1 MATGQRSTPCG
12 TPLPHRQHRPD
23 GITTFETLKTLK
35 PLKLFIIAGEASGD
49 LHASNLMKAL
59 RAKDPQAIFVGLGG
73 DKMRAEG
80 CDIRVDYREMAYMG
94 FVAVLQNL
102 DKIQRNFRIAKQ
114 SLLEQK
120 PDILILIDY
129 PSFNLKMA
137 KFCKQHLPQTRIVYY
152 IPPKI
157 WAWKKWRVHSIAKYC
172 DEILG
177 IFPFE
182 PAFYAKYGYKCHYV
196 GNPTADTIRTFLL
209 QRSDLPSTAS
219 NASDLQP
226 TIAILPGSRRSEISH
241 CLPIMLEAARKV
253 AKDNYR
259 IIVTAAPGID
269 DTFYQPYLQPGE
281 LLARDTYNI
290 VAQAKAAVVN
300 SGTATLETA
309 LIGCPQ
315 TAVYHVAGSKYL
327 EKLLRPIM
335 FSIPHFT
342 LVNIIPNQEIIQE
355 LIASRFTAENVANEL
370 ERLLHDETYR
380 QTMLTQYE
388 YLWHLL
394 GEQPAAINAANHI
407 LKLNI

>member
-1 MATGQRSTPCG
+1 M
-12 TPLPHRQHRPD
+12 
-23 GITTFETLKTLK
+23 K

-59 RAKDPQAIFVGLGG
+59 RAKDPQARFVGLGG

-102 DKIQRNFRIAKQ
+102 DKVKRNFRIAKQ
-114 SLLEQK
+114 SLLEER
-120 PDILILIDY
+120 PDVLILIDY

-137 KFCKQHLPQTRIVYY
+137 KFCKQHLPNTRVVYY

-182 PAFYAKYGYKCHYV
+182 PAFYAKYGYKCRYV
-196 GNPTADTIRTFLL
+196 GNPTADTIRTFNTT
-209 QRSDLPSTAS
+209 LPNTTPHYTTLP
-219 NASDLQP
+219 NTTP
-226 TIAILPGSRRSEISH
+226 TIALLPGSRRSEINH
-241 CLPIMLEAARKV
+241 CLPVMLEAAREV
-253 AKDNYR
+253 AGEQYQ
-259 IIVTAAPGID
+259 IIVAAAPGID
-269 DTFYQPYLQPGE
+269 DSFYQPYLKDEVLTRYPYAT
-281 LLARDTYNI
+281 LAL
-290 VAQAKAAVVN
+290 AKAAVVN

-327 EKLLRPIM
+327 EKILRPIM

-342 LVNIIPNQEIIQE
+342 LVNIIPRQEIIQE
-355 LIASRFTAENVANEL
+355 LIASRFTKENVAHEL
-370 ERLLHDETYR
+370 ERLLNDEQYR
-380 QTMLTQYE
+380 QDMLGNYKHLWDILGNQSAADTAAE
-388 YLWHLL
+388 YII
-394 GEQPAAINAANHI
+394 PTR
-407 LKLNI
+407 

>member
-1 MATGQRSTPCG
+1 MATGQGSTPCG
-12 TPLPHRQHRPD
+12 TPLPHRQHRPH

-80 CDIRVDYREMAYMG
+80 CDIRVDYRDMAYMG

-102 DKIQRNFRIAKQ
+102 DKIKRNFRIAKQ

-120 PDILILIDY
+120 PDVLILIDY

-137 KFCKQHLPQTRIVYY
+137 KFCKQHLPNTKVVYY

-172 DEILG
+172 DQILG

-182 PAFYAKYGYKCHYV
+182 PAFYAKYDYKCHYV
-196 GNPTADTIRTFLL
+196 GNPTADCIREFTSTPYTL
-209 QRSDLPSTAS
+209 QST
-219 NASDLQP
+219 P
-226 TIAILPGSRRSEISH
+226 TIAILPGSRRSEICH
-241 CLPIMLEAARKV
+241 CLPTMLEAAREV
-253 AKDNYR
+253 ASDKYQ
-259 IIVTAAPGID
+259 IIVAAAPGID
-269 DTFYQPYLQPGE
+269 DSFYQPYLKNEILTRNPYAT
-281 LLARDTYNI
+281 L
-290 VAQAKAAVVN
+290 AQAKAAVVN

-315 TAVYHVAGSKYL
+315 TAVYHVTGSKYL
-327 EKLLRPIM
+327 EKILRPIM
-335 FSIPHFT
+335 FSIPYFT
-342 LVNIIPNQEIIQE
+342 LVNIIPKQEIIQE
-355 LIASRFTAENVANEL
+355 LVASRFTKENIAHEL
-370 ERLLHDETYR
+370 EQLLNDEHYR
-380 QTMLTQYE
+380 QTMLNNYKLLWNILGYQSASETAAE
-388 YLWHLL
+388 Y
-394 GEQPAAINAANHI
+394 II
-407 LKLNI
+407 LTR

>member
-1 MATGQRSTPCG
+1 M
-12 TPLPHRQHRPD
+12 
-23 GITTFETLKTLK
+23 
-35 PLKLFIIAGEASGD
+35 KLFIIAGEASGD

-59 RAKDPQAIFVGLGG
+59 RAKDPQVTFVGLGG

-196 GNPTADTIRTFLL
+196 GNPTADSIRTFNTTLHHTT
-209 QRSDLPSTAS
+209 QHYTTLPNTT
-219 NASDLQP
+219 P

-241 CLPIMLEAARKV
+241 CLPTMLEAAREV
-253 AKDNYR
+253 ASDKYQ
-259 IIVTAAPGID
+259 IIVAAAPGID
-269 DTFYQPYLQPGE
+269 DSFYQPYLKNEILTRNPYAT
-281 LLARDTYNI
+281 L
-290 VAQAKAAVVN
+290 AQAKAAVVN

-380 QTMLTQYE
+380 QAMLTQYE

>member
-1 MATGQRSTPCG
+1 M
-12 TPLPHRQHRPD
+12 
-23 GITTFETLKTLK
+23 K

-59 RAKDPQAIFVGLGG
+59 RAKDPQARFVGLGG

-102 DKIQRNFRIAKQ
+102 DKVKRNFRIAKQ
-114 SLLEQK
+114 SLLEER
-120 PDILILIDY
+120 PDVLILIDY

-137 KFCKQHLPQTRIVYY
+137 KFCKQHLPNTRVVYY

-182 PAFYAKYGYKCHYV
+182 PAFYAKYGYQCRYV
-196 GNPTADTIRTFLL
+196 GNPTADTIRTFNTT
-209 QRSDLPSTAS
+209 LPNTT
-219 NASDLQP
+219 P
-226 TIAILPGSRRSEISH
+226 TIALLPGSRRSEINH
-241 CLPIMLEAARKV
+241 CLPVMLEAAREV
-253 AKDNYR
+253 AGEQYQ
-259 IIVTAAPGID
+259 IIVAAAPGID
-269 DTFYQPYLQPGE
+269 DSFYQPYLKDEVLTRYPYAT
-281 LLARDTYNI
+281 LAL
-290 VAQAKAAVVN
+290 AKAAVVN

-327 EKLLRPIM
+327 EKILRPIM

-342 LVNIIPNQEIIQE
+342 LVNIIPRQEIIQE
-355 LIASRFTAENVANEL
+355 LIASRFTKENVAHEL
-370 ERLLHDETYR
+370 ERLLNDEQYR
-380 QTMLTQYE
+380 QDMLGNYKHLWDILGNQSAADTAAE
-388 YLWHLL
+388 YII
-394 GEQPAAINAANHI
+394 PTR
-407 LKLNI
+407 